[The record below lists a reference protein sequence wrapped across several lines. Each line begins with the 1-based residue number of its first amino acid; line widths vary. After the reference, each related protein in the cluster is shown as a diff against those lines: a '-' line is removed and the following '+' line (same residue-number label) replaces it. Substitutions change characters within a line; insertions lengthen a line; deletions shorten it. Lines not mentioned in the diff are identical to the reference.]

1 MEGEMSTTAITHYE
15 GSSALAQWRE
25 PEEVLAQAKKAAVA
39 LKNVLDMKENKVVF
53 NNEQYLEREDW
64 GTAGRFFNCTA
75 KSIETHY
82 VEFPDGNGGTTRGFE
97 AVAVVID
104 MNTMNEIGRA
114 ESMCLDEEE
123 NWGDVTVYEWKDKLD
138 ANGKK
143 IWNANLRKGKG
154 GYEAEKVAA
163 GTKSK
168 PLFQLRSMAQT
179 RAEAKALKGVFS
191 WFVVLA
197 GYKPTPAEELTGHED
212 FDRGGGGRETKPP
225 VQQPTRASE
234 KAAKEA
240 DTKTSAQ
247 AVSGNATTTG
257 STTGGTADATNEK
270 EISGI
275 IESAKQAKSGSLWI
289 TVKGEPLII
298 AVDEKNIDG
307 DMIAG
312 NFIKFR
318 AVRKWT
324 DKLKSAQNEKGDF
337 WSCAALIELSPVQEG
352 EVTKVE
358 EKTLAPDAAAVADEM
373 FGEKQPEGQ
382 AVIEDLKKNG
392 QVTTASN
399 LPTTTKP
406 GTIGR
411 RRAQRLYS
419 IASQNKKTTGFTE
432 ENIKKVLAAMY
443 PDRAEQHLSD
453 LEVGKYEW
461 MEKLCTGEESWADYL
476 PD

>member
-1 MEGEMSTTAITHYE
+1 MSTALQTYE
-15 GSSALAQWRE
+15 QGAYLTQWRE
-25 PEEVLAQAKKAAVA
+25 PEEVLAEATKAAVA
-39 LKNVLDMKENKVVF
+39 LKKVVSMKKNPVMF
-53 NNEQYLEREDW
+53 GGEQYLEREDW
-64 GTAGRFFNCTA
+64 GTVAKFYGCTA
-75 KSIETHY
+75 KTIETRY
-82 VEFPDGNGGTTRGFE
+82 VEFGGARGWE

-104 MNTMNEIGRA
+104 RNMSEVGRA
-114 ESMCLDEEE
+114 ESMCLSDEEQ
-123 NWGDVTVYEWKDKLD
+123 WGEVAKYEWQDVLD
-138 ANGKK
+138 EHGKK
-143 IWNANLRKGKG
+143 IWDANLRNGKG
-154 GYEAEKVAA
+154 GYKSQKVKT
-163 GTKSK
+163 GTTPK
-168 PLFQLRSMAQT
+168 PLFQLRSMAAT

-191 WFVVLA
+191 WVVVLA
-197 GYKPTPAEELTGHED
+197 GYQPTPAEEMTGNEQFEEHEQQQ
-212 FDRGGGGRETKPP
+212 RKPP
-225 VQQPTRASE
+225 VQQPQRASE

-257 STTGGTADATNEK
+257 STTGGTAAATNEK

>member
-1 MEGEMSTTAITHYE
+1 MEGEVSTAIQHYE
-15 GSSALAQWRE
+15 GASALTQWRE

-39 LKNVLDMKENKVVF
+39 LKNVLDMKENKVMF

-75 KSIETHY
+75 KSIETRY

-114 ESMCLDEEE
+114 ESMCLDEEDS
-123 NWGDVTVYEWKDKLD
+123 WGEVTVYEWKDKLD
-138 ANGKK
+138 KDGKK

-212 FDRGGGGRETKPP
+212 FDRGGGGREQKPP
-225 VQQPTRASE
+225 VTMPGRASE

-240 DTKTSAQ
+240 DTKTSSA
-247 AVSGNATTTG
+247 STTTG
-257 STTGGTADATNEK
+257 GNAAATNEV
-270 EISGI
+270 SGI
-275 IESAKQAKSGSLWI
+275 IESSKQAKSGSWWL
-289 TVKGEPLII
+289 TVKGEPLVV
-298 AVDEKNIDG
+298 AVDEKDVDP
-307 DMIAG
+307 DMVAG

-318 AVRKWT
+318 AVGK
-324 DKLKSAQNEKGDF
+324 ANEKLATQQNPTGAF
-337 WSCAALIELSPVQEG
+337 WSLVGLIELSQVQEA
-352 EVTKVE
+352 EAVKAQP
-358 EKTLAPDAAAVADEM
+358 LAEDASKVADEI
-373 FGEKQPEGQ
+373 FGKQEPQGE
-382 AVIEDLKKNG
+382 AVIEDLKNKG
-392 QVTTASN
+392 QVTTAAN
-399 LPTTTKP
+399 LPATTKP
-406 GTIGR
+406 GTIGKK
-411 RRAQRLYS
+411 RAQRLYS

-432 ENIKKVLAAMY
+432 ENIKKILAALY
-443 PDRAEQHLSD
+443 PAWTEYHLSD

-461 MEKLCTGEESWADYL
+461 MEKLCTGEENWADYL